1 MKEQDITDELISR
14 EETLG
19 YSFDKT
25 ADKIFEEL
33 GYKIKETT
41 WKEEGKKHFIEYNSN
56 DTQIQFSLDTK
67 HILITN
73 ILNMQELQAIN
84 KKCKELEWL

>member
-1 MKEQDITDELISR
+1 MSADEM
-14 EETLG
+14 
-19 YSFDKT
+19 
-25 ADKIFEEL
+25 FEEL

-41 WKEEGKKHFIEYNSN
+41 WKEDGKKHFIEYNSN

-73 ILNMQELQAIN
+73 ILNSKELQAIN
-84 KKCKELEWL
+84 KKCQELGWIEED

>member
-1 MKEQDITDELISR
+1 MSADEM
-14 EETLG
+14 
-19 YSFDKT
+19 
-25 ADKIFEEL
+25 FEEL

-41 WKEEGKKHFIEYNSN
+41 WKEDGKKHFIEYNSN

-73 ILNMQELQAIN
+73 ILNSKELQAIN
-84 KKCKELEWL
+84 KKVEELGWMK